1 MNQEEASLIFDGKE
15 IWSGIGTVNDV
26 GIPPK
31 EDLLKLLSDSGQ
43 TSLHNVAVVHTHTTR
58 VGGTFSVEDI
68 NVLVEYGLK
77 SNTVRETQGEK
88 RQFVLER
95 THEAN
100 IELGREL
107 VEDYRL
113 FTQVTWDEVSYD
125 YWLEHYQALEI
136 PFYDADTTEAEKMLR
151 ELQHKW
157 LMENAQRYG
166 YNYYVK

>member
-1 MNQEEASLIFDGKE
+1 M
-15 IWSGIGTVNDV
+15 
-26 GIPPK
+26 PPK
-31 EDLLKLLSDSGQ
+31 EDLLKLLPGSGH
-43 TSLHNVAVVHTHTTR
+43 TSLHNVALVHTHTTR

-77 SNTVRETQGEK
+77 SNTARETQGEK

-113 FTQVTWDEVSYD
+113 FTKVMWDEVSSS
-125 YWLEHYQALEI
+125 YWEEHYEALGI

>member
-1 MNQEEASLIFDGKE
+1 M
-15 IWSGIGTVNDV
+15 
-26 GIPPK
+26 PPK
-31 EDLLKLLSDSGQ
+31 EDLIKLLSDSGQ
-43 TSLHNVAVVHTHTTR
+43 TSLHNVALVHTHTTR
-58 VGGTFSVEDI
+58 VGGTLSVEDI

-77 SNTVRETQGEK
+77 SNTARETQGEK

-95 THEAN
+95 THKTN

-113 FTQVTWDEVSYD
+113 FTQATWDSVSYS
-125 YWLEHYQALEI
+125 YWLEHYQALGI

-166 YNYYVK
+166 YNYYIK